1 MAKKVLVINEIKIP
15 VNVIQIAEDTKKE
28 NSLFKKYEMTTHDII
43 EPNIIATK
51 PAKLPIITD
60 RNRIDNN
67 IIFFEAPSV
76 FKIED
81 SKILF
86 CSEVESA
93 PIMTKKPKNIIS
105 AAHHLIINEDFKIIS
120 FTFLTVSPT
129 DTDVTL
135 GNF

>member
-1 MAKKVLVINEIKIP
+1 
-15 VNVIQIAEDTKKE
+15 
-28 NSLFKKYEMTTHDII
+28 MTTHDII
-43 EPNIIATK
+43 APKIIATK
-51 PAKLPIITD
+51 PAKLPIITE

-81 SKILF
+81 SKTLF

-129 DTDVTL
+129 DTEVTL